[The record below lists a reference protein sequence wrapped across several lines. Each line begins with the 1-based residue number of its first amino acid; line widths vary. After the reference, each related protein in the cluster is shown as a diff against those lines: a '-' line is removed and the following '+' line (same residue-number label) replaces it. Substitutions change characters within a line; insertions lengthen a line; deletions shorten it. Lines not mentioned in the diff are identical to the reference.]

1 MYDALAPYP
10 WSCRFI
16 SCLAEGYRNGD
27 QRRPISFGSG
37 RNFYLYPQSIKK
49 NNADLRELLGLEPV
63 SMVIKK
69 GSLRWFGH
77 MECKNDYD
85 WNVD

>member
-1 MYDALAPYP
+1 MYDALAPCP
-10 WSCRFI
+10 WSLSRVWLRATETEI
-16 SCLAEGYRNGD
+16 SAALSASARGETFTFTHS
-27 QRRPISFGSG
+27 Q
-37 RNFYLYPQSIKK
+37 LKK

-69 GSLRWFGH
+69 GSLKWFGH